1 MSIDEQGSKNDEV
14 FFLGSPIVI
23 PCSIIIGLERNIDSR
38 TKSPLWRGEK
48 LLKRACPVLWPRGVL
63 KGREVLKLMRNRFK
77 LPTPLAFALLRHSP
91 RGETFSQ

>member
-1 MSIDEQGSKNDEV
+1 MLLKKLYFFNRYSLFSIHRFWGMSIDEQGSKNDEV

-48 LLKRACPVLWPRGVL
+48 LIKRAVPGFMAEGCVEGSGSP
-63 KGREVLKLMRNRFK
+63 EVVAK
-77 LPTPLAFALLRHSP
+77 
-91 RGETFSQ
+91 